1 VLSDELDFTS
11 GRDPMSMERKDFDRE
26 AASWDEKPERVR
38 LANDIADAIR
48 SEITLTLDMNV
59 LDFGC
64 GTGLV
69 TLRLQPFVASIT
81 GADSSQGMLN
91 ILSAKIAQ
99 QNLANVRTLYLD
111 PDRSES
117 LAGPYHLIVSS
128 MTFHHVKDIHSLVAL
143 YYRSIAPEGYL
154 AIADLDSE
162 GGMFHGSNE
171 GVFHP
176 GFERDEL
183 RRVFTE
189 AGFREVRDRTAAEIV
204 KPDCTGAIRRF
215 SVFLMTGRKIDRHP

>member
-1 VLSDELDFTS
+1 
-11 GRDPMSMERKDFDRE
+11 MERKDFDRE

-48 SEITLTLDMNV
+48 SDIALTLDMNV

-69 TLRLQPFVASIT
+69 TLRLQPFVGSIT

-91 ILSAKIAQ
+91 ILSAKISQ
-99 QNLANVRTLYLD
+99 QNIANVRTLYLD
-111 PDRSES
+111 PDKSES
-117 LAGPYHLIVSS
+117 LPGPYHLIVSS

-176 GFERDEL
+176 GFEQA
-183 RRVFTE
+183 RV
-189 AGFREVRDRTAAEIV
+189 APRLHGGRVPGGSRQYGGGDS
-204 KPDCTGAIRRF
+204 KTGLHGSDSAFQRV
-215 SVFLMTGRKIDRHP
+215 SHDGSEG